1 MSAIDEINTALTE
14 DQSGRVIYRKP
25 AVDQQQ
31 QSSGPNTPTHHHHHH
46 RPLTSTMAASAALA
60 AAAATMLPSPGAIK
74 SVAPSKSPKDQV
86 DFRIKK
92 RHILKNG
99 IKIAIPDDIR
109 ISILEVFIYLWGVIT
124 FFADLISDIILSI
137 EYYKSSRTWLGSLTL
152 TFVIVPNVTLSLF
165 SLSWYIDKYYSEKK
179 IKEQQE
185 EQNLKQNGGGG
196 ATTAGTGATTNT
208 SQIVTSTCD
217 SITFW
222 ITAIFFVVF
231 QLDLVWKYIQGFV
244 YTLKGWAWG
253 SLFKNLK
260 WEKYYIKKQIKCDTD
275 IGMLRLI
282 DVFLDSGPQVLLQLY
297 VITTQNLNEIGSAN
311 LVYLT
316 FKGINLALI
325 FGYFKHIQNVILIV
339 FFVNFYAYKIL
350 L

>member
-1 MSAIDEINTALTE
+1 LT
-14 DQSGRVIYRKP
+14 DDPSRRVIYRNTLTIDNERPKSKKKQP
-25 AVDQQQ
+25 TTSVV
-31 QSSGPNTPTHHHHHH
+31 SSPPIS
-46 RPLTSTMAASAALA
+46 PQPP
-60 AAAATMLPSPGAIK
+60 PSP
-74 SVAPSKSPKDQV
+74 SPQPSAKKQSNNRPIDLKSPKDQV

-92 RHILKNG
+92 RYIFKNG
-99 IKIAIPDDIR
+99 LKIAIPDDIR

-137 EYYKSSRTWLGSLTL
+137 EYYKRSETWLGSMTL

-165 SLSWYIDKYYSEKK
+165 SLSWYIDKYYTEKR
-179 IKEQQE
+179 IRQQE
-185 EQNLKQNGGGG
+185 ETEKKTNCGNGGPPGMNMSNG
-196 ATTAGTGATTNT
+196 MHANDEKNKGP
-208 SQIVTSTCD
+208 STCD

-222 ITAIFFVVF
+222 ITTILFVFF

-297 VITTQNLNEIGSAN
+297 VITTQKLKDDGSADF
-311 LVYLT
+311 VMFTVFT
-316 FKGINLALI
+316 FERGTL
-325 FGYFKHIQNVILIV
+325 
-339 FFVNFYAYKIL
+339 FFCCCFSRHVLVNFF
-350 L
+350 

>member
-1 MSAIDEINTALTE
+1 
-14 DQSGRVIYRKP
+14 
-25 AVDQQQ
+25 
-31 QSSGPNTPTHHHHHH
+31 
-46 RPLTSTMAASAALA
+46 MAASAALA

-185 EQNLKQNGGGG
+185 EQNLKQNGGGATG
-196 ATTAGTGATTNT
+196 ATTTNT

-325 FGYFKHIQNVILIV
+325 SDILSI
-339 FFVNFYAYKIL
+339 FLYIF
-350 L
+350 

>member
-1 MSAIDEINTALTE
+1 MSSLLIDYDKKTATSNRVAAIDELNAALT
-14 DQSGRVIYRKP
+14 DDPSRRVLYRSTIR
-25 AVDQQQ
+25 D
-31 QSSGPNTPTHHHHHH
+31 SS
-46 RPLTSTMAASAALA
+46 A
-60 AAAATMLPSPGAIK
+60 SPGAAPASATAAMVAAASSMIPNASALK
-74 SVAPSKSPKDQV
+74 SLKSPKDQV

-92 RHILKNG
+92 RHILRNG

-137 EYYKSSRTWLGSLTL
+137 EYYKSSRTWLGSMTL

-165 SLSWYIDKYYSEKK
+165 SLSWYIDKYYAEKR
-179 IKEQQE
+179 IRQQNE
-185 EQNLKQNGGGG
+185 LKDNNETP
-196 ATTAGTGATTNT
+196 AP
-208 SQIVTSTCD
+208 ITSTCD

-222 ITAIFFVVF
+222 ITTIFFVVF

-316 FKGINLALI
+316 FKGKSPKN
-325 FGYFKHIQNVILIV
+325 
-339 FFVNFYAYKIL
+339 
-350 L
+350 

>member
-1 MSAIDEINTALTE
+1 
-14 DQSGRVIYRKP
+14 
-25 AVDQQQ
+25 
-31 QSSGPNTPTHHHHHH
+31 
-46 RPLTSTMAASAALA
+46 MAASAALA